1 MRRNEKHEKEFKE
14 NLKKK
19 IQNKETFSLES
30 PYKKGEKH

>member
-1 MRRNEKHEKEFKE
+1 MSHNKQHEKEFKE